1 MDTHSPIDAFNS
13 LLTSVGL
20 GTIGLLLIIIPVVI
34 LSISD
39 RVNRDANRELGDE
52 EG

>member
-13 LLTSVGL
+13 LLVSAGL
-20 GTIGLLLIIIPVVI
+20 GTIGLLLIIVPLVI

-39 RVNRDANRELGDE
+39 RINRDANRELGDE
-52 EG
+52 ED